1 MSINP
6 PRRRS
11 AAYRIPGVCALALLG
26 GAGIWAAHRSEHEF
40 TATSVITPSPRALLS
55 LQTGSA
61 DLDVSGWT
69 GTSIRIER
77 RVHWIGERPTHS
89 VRELNGRLQLDDD
102 CGGGIFVPVAMFSF
116 HDSCSISYRVKVPAG
131 QAIKLQ
137 AGSGEIFLHNLAG
150 RISADAGSGDV
161 SAIGLRTSAAQ
172 LSTGSGDLSA
182 SFDRQ
187 PTSVRAQAGSGD
199 VSVRV
204 PGGSYRITVST
215 GSGDNSIDQLVSN
228 PASKRSITARTGSG
242 DVSIGR
248 SDR

>member
-40 TATSVITPSPRALLS
+40 TSTSVITPTPRALLS

-77 RVHWIGERPTHS
+77 RVHWIGEQPTHS
-89 VRELNGRLQLDDD
+89 VRELNGRLVLDDD
-102 CGGGIFVPVAMFSF
+102 CGGGISVPAAVFSF
-116 HDSCSISYRVKVPAG
+116 HDSCSISYRVRVPEG
-131 QAIKLQ
+131 QAVKLQ
-137 AGSGEIFLHNLAG
+137 GGSGDILVHNLGG

-161 SAIGLRTSAAQ
+161 VAIGLRSRTVQ
-172 LSTGSGDLSA
+172 LSTGSGDVSA
-182 SFDRQ
+182 SLDEE
-187 PTSVRAQAGSGD
+187 PASVRAQAGSGD

-204 PGGSYRITVST
+204 PEGSYRITVST
-215 GSGDNSIDQLVSN
+215 GSGDNSIDRLVSN
-228 PASKRSITARTGSG
+228 PSSKRSITARTGSG